1 MEPASYLLALAKARD
16 LPKIPAI
23 HTLSSSPSLT
33 SSAALSLFPLPSQN
47 RLGIN
52 SRISQALLEIQ
63 LAEAILA
70 ERHRSTIKTLP
81 VLPAMVKPSPWLVQS
96 LFDVQAKTSAADAL
110 KVKSLPSESGNRKEV
125 SHALKLAK
133 SIPSLAK
140 DDGCSSTGNSSST
153 ASRSSL
159 SSAGPHQEESIATK
173 VFDIDVLC
181 GRGGK
186 SNHHPGNKRY
196 REVISRMKSGYRQ
209 IGNKT
214 AKTDLSRAIVDHV
227 YQYGGRFLRYD
238 KDTNKYIVL
247 TPSEARKKT
256 SQALREAKDVKWIS

>member
-1 MEPASYLLALAKARD
+1 M
-16 LPKIPAI
+16 
-23 HTLSSSPSLT
+23 
-33 SSAALSLFPLPSQN
+33 
-47 RLGIN
+47 N
-52 SRISQALLEIQ
+52 SRITQALLEIQ

-70 ERHRSTIKTLP
+70 ERHRSTIKAALPTLP
-81 VLPAMVKPSPWLVQS
+81 VVKPSPWLVQS
-96 LFDVQAKTSAADAL
+96 LFDVQAKSSADLL
-110 KVKSLPSESGNRKEV
+110 KAKAALPSDSVNRKEV
-125 SHALKLAK
+125 SHALKVAK
-133 SIPSLAK
+133 SIPALIK
-140 DDGCSSTGNSSST
+140 DDGCSSTGNST
-153 ASRSSL
+153 TESRSSL
-159 SSAGPHQEESIATK
+159 SCSGPEESVVTK
-173 VFDIDVLC
+173 VFDVDVLC